1 MTDTAQTFDPI
12 ENAKAMFLDSLESI
26 RIMIASPHSPVSS
39 AVVVSA
45 APEEIN
51 AVTTDDGGVVVT
63 NDYRFSLGDAFVL
76 ITAVEINALMQGG
89 GDFRTLLMARLE
101 TIGAY
106 TSLTD
111 AQLIRALL
119 ARLGG
124 EITLTAADMQAGR
137 RGDALQ
143 FDGLTI
149 KLIPA

>member
-1 MTDTAQTFDPI
+1 M
-12 ENAKAMFLDSLESI
+12 
-26 RIMIASPHSPVSS
+26 
-39 AVVVSA
+39 
-45 APEEIN
+45 
-51 AVTTDDGGVVVT
+51 VT
-63 NDYRFSLGDAFVL
+63 NDYRFSLGAASVL

-89 GDFRTLLMARLE
+89 GDFRTLLMSRLE

-124 EITLTAADMQAGR
+124 EVTLNDNDMRTGR